1 MMTPRSSSRFAWLVC
16 LSLLILPWHLQ
27 AQGMTNFILGE
38 NAETGLTLQVDP
50 LGVIR
55 TLGDVTMAADYRV
68 ENTNTVQNRAGVV
81 VAESG
86 FPKREGTQ
94 SWTLQGQYKPISGG
108 QPLHFEEAIAR
119 TSASA
124 LKFSI
129 GVSRPDKSEPVY
141 KLRWSILLPVE
152 VYANRVIVTDK
163 QNYTLPK
170 DLKEYPIGGGP
181 VKFIEIP
188 TDTGTLR
195 ITGALKVLV
204 ADARAFKGNNYQLII
219 EPEAA
224 PADPFV
230 RKIAVDLSFQPHR
243 FDTVSLAP
251 SANMGFA
258 DEVAGD
264 GRGGW
269 TDQGKDHDLSALEPG
284 RRLFGNVLFDVT
296 DPKQNNGRS
305 CLVFAGPQLI
315 AGIKEATFDLK
326 SAPYRTFFIMHAFA
340 WDQKD
345 KAELGRL
352 IFTFTDGT
360 TTEFPVR
367 AAEEATNWTVGSD
380 TPNGPIVWK
389 GKTPSGDRI
398 GLNMSRFIL
407 PGKPLKNV
415 QIKGSGSAVW
425 LVVGA
430 TGSLDAVPMAANLVT
445 KPLVYEEDKVWK
457 IFSFEKDVEPGSIL
471 DFSGNLDAPA
481 GKYGFLQSRNGRL
494 YFEKKPEKRVR
505 LLGTNLV
512 FAANFVDKALADRLA
527 KRLAAQGYNT
537 VRIHHYD
544 GLLLNKNPKN
554 SYDINL
560 EQLDKLDYLIAACKK
575 EGLYISIDLYTTR
588 PFPAGELAEIKEQ
601 ITQGVKAAIAISPS
615 AMKSW
620 QEFATLFLKHKNPYT
635 GLTLGEDPALVGI
648 NPLNEN
654 VHSVFWNNDPNVAAY
669 FQEKFT
675 EHLKKIGK
683 ENVNADERSLLFARF
698 LSDLQIKTQA
708 EIRDFLRKNI
718 GTKSILTDVSHR
730 EYKPL
735 TIAREPL
742 DYVDVHR
749 YWDHPKFVGAQWRLP
764 YLYECESAL
773 TQLVKTPREVFPA
786 RLPNHPFMMTEFQF
800 VYPNPYRAEAGPIM
814 GAYAAFQDWDG
825 LMRFDY
831 AGDAASITDTA
842 PIRGFSTVNDP
853 LHILGE
859 RLVSLLFV
867 REDVKPTQNLVLYH
881 IDPEKTFANADGIG
895 SFSQDYSKIGLV
907 TGLGSTS
914 LTKPVATGKTILA
927 TVEPKGSTEDN
938 KTVFAES
945 ADLLDRLV
953 KAGRIPASCVE
964 GKILHSDTGEI
975 TLDTEKASLS
985 VVTPNTEAYVLRQTG
1000 SLSGAV
1006 ATVQANGQVVISIS
1020 AMDGQP
1026 LAKSQRMLILH
1037 LTDIKNTGTTFR
1049 NQDGRILEAWGKAP
1063 LLIRSQSDTLSLK
1076 LKAPAGKSYTLWAV
1090 GINGKRLWKVPVQSS
1105 GEGLTCK
1112 LETVSK
1118 DGPAMAY
1125 ELIADTTTP

>member
-1 MMTPRSSSRFAWLVC
+1 MMIPRPSFRSAWLVC
-16 LSLLILPWHLQ
+16 VSLLILPWQLQ
-27 AQGMTNFILGE
+27 AQGMTNFVMGE
-38 NAETGLTLQVDP
+38 NAETGLTLRVDP

-68 ENTNTVQNRAGVV
+68 ENTNTLQNRAGVV
-81 VAESG
+81 VAETG
-86 FPKREGTQ
+86 FPKSEGTQ

-108 QPLHFEEAIAR
+108 QPLLLEESITR
-119 TSASA
+119 TSATS
-124 LKFSI
+124 LKFAI

-141 KLRWSILLPVE
+141 KLRWTVLLPVE

-163 QNYTLPK
+163 QNYALPK

-195 ITGALKVLV
+195 ITGAIKVLV
-204 ADARAFKGNNYQLII
+204 ADARAFKSNNYQLII
-219 EPEAA
+219 EPEVA
-224 PADPFV
+224 PTDPFV

-284 RRLFGNVLFDVT
+284 RRLFGNVLFDVV

-305 CLVFAGPQLI
+305 CLVFAGPQFT
-315 AGIKEATFDLK
+315 AGIKEASFDLK
-326 SAPYRTFFIMHAFA
+326 SSPYRTFFIMHAFA

-389 GKTPSGDRI
+389 GKTPTGDRV
-398 GLNMSRFIL
+398 GLNLSRFVL
-407 PGKPLKNV
+407 PGKPVKSV
-415 QIKGSGSAVW
+415 QIKGSGEAVW

-430 TGSLDAVPMAANLVT
+430 TGSVDAVPLAANLVT
-445 KPLVYEEDKVWK
+445 KPLVYEEDKNWK
-457 IFSFEKDVEPGSIL
+457 TFLFDKDVEPGSIL

-505 LLGTNLV
+505 LLGANLV
-512 FAANFVDKALADRLA
+512 FAANFVDKPLADRLA

-544 GLLLNKNPKN
+544 RGLLNKNPQN
-554 SYDINL
+554 SYDINA
-560 EQLDKLDYLIAACKK
+560 ERLDKLDYLIAACKK
-575 EGLYISIDLYTTR
+575 EGLYISIDLYTIR
-588 PFPAGELAEIKEQ
+588 PFPAGELAEFKKE
-601 ITQGVKAAIAISPS
+601 ITQGVKVAIAISPS

-654 VHSVFWNNDPNVAAY
+654 VHSVFWNNDPNVSAY

-675 EHLKKIGK
+675 EHLKKNGK
-683 ENVNADERSLLFARF
+683 ENVSADERSLLFARF

-718 GTKSILTDVSHR
+718 GTKAILTDVSHR

-749 YWDHPKFVGAQWRLP
+749 YWDHPNFVGAQWKLP
-764 YLYECESAL
+764 FLYENESAL
-773 TQLVKTPREVFPA
+773 TQLVKTPREVMPA

-800 VYPNPYRAEAGPIM
+800 VYPNSYRAEAGPIM

-831 AGDAASITDTA
+831 GGDAASITDQT
-842 PIRGFSTVNDP
+842 PIRAFSTVNDP
-853 LHILGE
+853 IHILGE
-859 RLVSLLFV
+859 RLISLLFV
-867 REDVKPTQNLVLYH
+867 REDVKPTQNLILYH

-895 SFSQDYSKIGLV
+895 SFSKDYSKIGLV

-927 TVEPKGSTEDN
+927 TVEPKGSAEDN
-938 KTVFAES
+938 KSVFAES
-945 ADLLDRLV
+945 PDLLDRLV
-953 KAGRIPASCVE
+953 KAGRIPASCVN
-964 GKILHSDTGEI
+964 GNLLRSDTGEI

-985 VVTPNTEAYVLRQTG
+985 VITPNTEAYVLRQAG
-1000 SLSGAV
+1000 SLAGNISS
-1006 ATVQANGQVVISIS
+1006 VQANGQVVVSVS
-1020 AMDGQP
+1020 AMDGQS
-1026 LAKSQRMLILH
+1026 LAKSQRLLILH
-1037 LTDIKNTGTTFR
+1037 LTDIKNTGTAFR

-1063 LLIRSQSDTLSLK
+1063 HLIRAQSDTLALK
-1076 LKAPAGKSYTLWAV
+1076 IKAPAGKTFTLWALS
-1090 GINGKRLWKVPVQSS
+1090 ISGKRLWKVPMQVTSDN
-1105 GEGLTCK
+1105 LTCP

-1118 DGPAMAY
+1118 NGLAMAY
-1125 ELIADTTTP
+1125 ELIAEAPTP